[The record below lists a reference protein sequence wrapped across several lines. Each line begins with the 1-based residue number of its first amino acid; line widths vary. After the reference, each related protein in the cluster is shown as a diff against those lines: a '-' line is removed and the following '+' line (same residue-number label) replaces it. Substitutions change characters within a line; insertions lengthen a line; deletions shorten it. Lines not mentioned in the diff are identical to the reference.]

1 MTGCAVTHE
10 AARDYQGAK
19 MGMWLFLFTEVLLFG
34 GLFVLYAA
42 YLHRFP
48 AQFHEGGLE
57 LNVIMGAV
65 NTVVLITSSLC
76 VALAVSA
83 LQRGQKALSLWLL
96 AATIALAA
104 TFMVIKFFE
113 WSAKHHHGLFPGL
126 EHFDKL
132 PQGQGVFFSLYYSMT
147 GLHGVHVV
155 VGALILGWTML
166 MIHKDRCTTEDFVL
180 LENAGLYWHLV
191 DLVWIYLF
199 PLFYLIT

>member
-1 MTGCAVTHE
+1 MTHE
-10 AARDYQGAK
+10 AAADYQGAK
-19 MGMWLFLFTEVLLFG
+19 MGMWLFLFTEILLFG

-42 YLHRFP
+42 YLHRYP
-48 AQFHEGGLE
+48 IQFHEGGLE
-57 LNVIMGAV
+57 LNVVMGAV

-83 LQRGQKALSLWLL
+83 LQRGQKALSLRLL

-104 TFMVIKFFE
+104 VFMVIKFFE

-126 EHFDKL
+126 EHFDTL
-132 PQGQGVFFSLYYSMT
+132 PPGQGVFFSLYYSMT
-147 GLHGVHVV
+147 GLHGLHVV
-155 VGALILGWTML
+155 VGALVLGWTML
-166 MIHKDRCTTEDFVL
+166 MIHKGRCTQDDFVL

-199 PLFYLIT
+199 PLFYLIA